1 MLSGKKTYIV
11 VGFSLLALILTNLCG
26 IPVAGMVPS
35 PDWVN
40 EAVTLVMGATI
51 RSGIA
56 KS

>member
-1 MLSGKKTYIV
+1 MFSGKKTYIV
-11 VGFSLLALILTNLCG
+11 VGFGLMSLILTNLCG

-51 RSGIA
+51 RAGIA
-56 KS
+56 K